1 MLWLPFLP
9 LPHSF
14 DTNLICSKNTK
25 KKGKKIGKRKN
36 ACEKMLADCSGGMKW
51 GVVWMGLGIYRLWCW
66 LGDFKPQVEAKQLMK
81 FSLKEAAEKKN

>member
-36 ACEKMLADCSGGMKW
+36 ACEKMLADWSGGMKRGRCMD
-51 GVVWMGLGIYRLWCW
+51 GVGNIPIVVLAWRL
-66 LGDFKPQVEAKQLMK
+66 
-81 FSLKEAAEKKN
+81 